1 MKKKKSHKRTESLLS
16 PNKVLRIFAENPDKS
31 LGISALKRRLNLQKL
46 GPMVEILETMERKKL
61 ISKTSPGKWTYIG
74 LAITPKKGKEEI
86 YEGTLDMAR
95 AGFGYVLCKG
105 LARDIYV
112 APKNMMSAQDGDF
125 VQVKIV
131 RMYMNKPEGVILKIL
146 QRSKSQFVGVYR
158 AHKNQA
164 VVLVE
169 SHHHVMEV
177 FLPKEEADKLV
188 DFDRVIIDITK
199 WKEKPGD
206 RMWAKVVKNLGQESS
221 IEVEMQSIL
230 AESGFPLEFP
240 KAALDEANQISDKI
254 SPADYRKDLRDKI
267 CFTIDPVDAKDFDD
281 AISIHR
287 DELGSLE
294 IGVHIADVSHYVLP
308 DSALDKEALRR
319 GNSVY
324 LVDRVLPMLPERLSN
339 HLCSLR
345 PNEDKYTF
353 SVIFTFDEEYT
364 IKKHWIG
371 KTIIHSKQRFA
382 YEDVQKILEGESHE
396 LEDHLHL
403 INRITKMI
411 RKERMKN
418 GSIDF
423 ESPEVRF
430 KLDDQGI
437 PLELYVKERFDAH
450 MLIEELMLLANQY
463 VAKFISLKNK
473 TFPIPFVY
481 RIHDLPDPMKL
492 EEFQFFAQEMG
503 VKLDLSNPKKISKSL
518 NILSEKVKEDD
529 SLKILLPLA
538 IRTMAKAEYNPE
550 NIGHYGLGFEFYTHF
565 TSPIRRYADLMV
577 HRILFDN
584 LTNEKRY
591 RPEMI
596 EAQCRYISS
605 QERKAMEAE
614 RESVRYF
621 QALYMQAHVGEI
633 FEGRITGMNDR
644 GFFVQLIDTMCEGS
658 LAMDTFDDNIA
669 VNKNRLSAN
678 STLSDQSWKM
688 GDKIKVKLISSDPED
703 RAIVFEPVIE

>member
-1 MKKKKSHKRTESLLS
+1 MKKKKNHKRTESLLS
-16 PNKVLRIFAENPDKS
+16 PNKLLRIFAEHPDKS
-31 LGISALKRRLNLQKL
+31 FGISALKRKLNLQKL
-46 GPMVEILETMERKKL
+46 GPMLEILETMERKKL
-61 ISKTSPGKWTYIG
+61 ISKTSPGKWIYIG
-74 LAITPKKGKEEI
+74 LAVQPKKNKEEL
-86 YEGTLDMAR
+86 YEGTLDMAK
-95 AGFGYVLCKG
+95 AGFGYVLVKG
-105 LARDIYV
+105 LSRDIFV
-112 APKNMMSAQDGDF
+112 APKNMMGAQDGDY
-125 VQVKIV
+125 VQVKII
-131 RMYMNKPEGVILKIL
+131 RLYMNKPEGVIVKIL
-146 QRSKSQFVGVYR
+146 QRSTTQFVGVYR
-158 AHKNQA
+158 AHKNHS

-177 FLPKEEADKLV
+177 YLPKEEAAKLL
-188 DFDRVIIDITK
+188 DFDRVVIEITK

-206 RMWAKVVKNLGQESS
+206 RMWAKVVRNFGQERSLDL
-221 IEVEMQSIL
+221 EMQSIL

-240 KAALDEANQISDKI
+240 QAVLEEANQISGKVSTD
-254 SPADYRKDLRDKI
+254 PLRLDLRSEI
-267 CFTIDPVDAKDFDD
+267 CFTIDPIDAKDFDD

-287 DELGSLE
+287 DKDGNLE

-345 PNEDKYTF
+345 PHEDKYTF
-353 SVIFTFDEEYT
+353 SVIFTFDEENKL
-364 IKKHWIG
+364 KKHWIG
-371 KTIIHSKQRFA
+371 KTIIHSRQRFA
-382 YEDVQKILEGESHE
+382 YEDVQAILEGKFHE

-403 INRITKMI
+403 INRITKLL

-430 KLDDQGI
+430 KLNDQGL
-437 PLELYVKERFDAH
+437 PVELYVKDRFDAH

-463 VAKFISLKNK
+463 VAKFVSLKNK
-473 TFPIPFVY
+473 TFPIPFIY

-518 NILSEKVKEDD
+518 NLLNEKVKEDE

-550 NIGHYGLGFEFYTHF
+550 NIGHYGLAFEYYTHF
-565 TSPIRRYADLMV
+565 TSPIRRYADLVV

-584 LTNEKRY
+584 LHQEKRY

-621 QALYMQAHVGEI
+621 QALYMQSHVGEI

-644 GFFVQLIDTMCEGS
+644 GFYVQLIDNLCEGS
-658 LAMDTFDDNIA
+658 LAMDTFEDSIS
-669 VNKNRLSAN
+669 VSKNRLSA
-678 STLSDQSWKM
+678 SSDMSDQSWKM

-703 RAIVFEPVIE
+703 RIILFAPVVD